1 MYISELNR
9 RKKMKAYY
17 KGPTKEFSKDEF
29 IARVKEK
36 AANAPLT
43 GSEKQIAWARDI
55 QIYMIEDAIEKIDA
69 IPDGEASGGFYADEY
84 KLALIALFPK
94 VQTRD
99 LIDDRTACANTLFT
113 TVRDMM
119 YKRPQ
124 DFTPKPLVK

>member
-1 MYISELNR
+1 
-9 RKKMKAYY
+9 MKAYY
-17 KGPTKEFSKDEF
+17 KGPTREFTKEEF
-29 IARVKEK
+29 IARCKEK
-36 AANAPLT
+36 AAKAPLQ

-55 QIYMIEDAIEKIDA
+55 QIDMIEDAIEKIDA
-69 IPDGEASGGFYADEY
+69 IPEGEAICGFTADEY

-99 LIDDRTACANTLFT
+99 LIDDKTGCASTLFT